1 MNSTQCYH
9 PGQKAMLKE
18 LEHALN
24 NECNADD
31 GYLSALMQC
40 HETDL
45 PVTLRV
51 SKLNVRFFKLFNS
64 VMTKE
69 VYRLQATYIKKSKE
83 IELARNTDPLKS
95 NTNTDQLHH
104 TNSFHD
110 NNHHR
115 LIDNTKRSLLIL
127 ERQLANKNGKGDNS
141 LIQPS
146 SLGYPSL
153 DVKLQSSSDRK
164 EYYFKTNYCNINK
177 KQWKDAFRNTD
188 DMLLMNMQSFRQ

>member
-1 MNSTQCYH
+1 
-9 PGQKAMLKE
+9 MLKE

-83 IELARNTDPLKS
+83 IELARNTDPC
-95 NTNTDQLHH
+95 
-104 TNSFHD
+104 
-110 NNHHR
+110 
-115 LIDNTKRSLLIL
+115 LIDNTERSLLIL

-164 EYYFKTNYCNINK
+164 EYPNNKQEDYYFKTNYCNINK